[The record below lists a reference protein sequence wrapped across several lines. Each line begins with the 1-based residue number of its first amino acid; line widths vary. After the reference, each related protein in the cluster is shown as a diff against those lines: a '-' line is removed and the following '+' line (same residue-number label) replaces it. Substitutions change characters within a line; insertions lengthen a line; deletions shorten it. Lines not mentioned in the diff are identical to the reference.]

1 METIKAELVAGT
13 SKRDRRGRRILS
25 EAQWRETLA
34 GYEKS
39 ELTQREFCRRE
50 GINLHTFVG
59 RRWRHQRARAAVVPT
74 FLEAQ
79 LPTLP
84 FGGTGYGL
92 EVVLPGGVVVRG
104 RQAAD
109 VVALVRVLGGR

>member
-1 METIKAELVAGT
+1 METIRTELVAGT
-13 SKRDRRGRRILS
+13 SKRDRRGRKILS

-34 GYEKS
+34 SYERS

-59 RRWRHQRARAAVVPT
+59 RRWRQRQIRPAVVPT
-74 FLEAQ
+74 FVEAK
-79 LPTLP
+79 LPSFALA
-84 FGGTGYGL
+84 GSGYGL

-104 RQAAD
+104 RQVAEVA
-109 VVALVRVLGGR
+109 ALVRGLGGR